1 MKFPRSAK
9 IFRGQLDAAPL
20 AAVLFLLVIFLLLTA
35 LVYTPGVTIE
45 LPAADGALGTDNPTL
60 TVALTSAGQI
70 YYENQ
75 LISPED
81 LKARL
86 ETAVAQS
93 GTNLTLLLLADKAV
107 PNQVVLLISE
117 LARSARIRQMS
128 QAVRPRP
135 FDHSPQK
142 PRAP

>member
-107 PNQVVLLISE
+107 PNQMVLLISE

-135 FDHSPQK
+135 FDHSPHK
-142 PRAP
+142 PRDP

>member
-20 AAVLFLLVIFLLLTA
+20 VGVLFLLVIFLLLSA

-45 LPAADGALGTDNPTL
+45 LPTADGALGTDNPTL
-60 TVALTSAGQI
+60 TVAVTPAGQI

-75 LISPED
+75 LVSAED

-86 ETAVAQS
+86 EFAVAHS

-107 PNQVVLLISE
+107 PNQVFLQISE
-117 LARSARIRQMS
+117 LARAAGIRQMS

-135 FDHSPQK
+135 FDHSSQK
-142 PRAP
+142 PGAP

>member
-1 MKFPRSAK
+1 MKFSRSAK

-20 AAVLFLLVIFLLLTA
+20 AGVLFLLVIFLFLSA
-35 LVYTPGVTIE
+35 LVYTPGVTLE
-45 LPAADGALGTDNPTL
+45 LPYADGAIGTDNPTL
-60 TVALTSAGQI
+60 AVALTPLGQI

-75 LISPED
+75 LLSPEE

-86 ETAVAQS
+86 ESAVARS

-107 PNQVVLLISE
+107 PNQAVLQISE
-117 LARSARIRQMS
+117 LARAAGIRQLS

-135 FDHSPQK
+135 FDHSK
-142 PRAP
+142 PVPAVP